1 MSIHHRNRS
10 NPNIFSINFPM
21 LGSQDGLNLDGDAE
35 QIETALLKVAK
46 ERWNGD
52 AGNEE
57 AKTKES
63 TNGLWV
69 NFW

>member
-1 MSIHHRNRS
+1 
-10 NPNIFSINFPM
+10 M
-21 LGSQDGLNLDGDAE
+21 LGSQDGLNLDGDGE
-35 QIETALLKVAK
+35 QIETALLKVASK
-46 ERWNGD
+46 RAVVPGH

-69 NFW
+69 NLW

>member
-1 MSIHHRNRS
+1 
-10 NPNIFSINFPM
+10 M